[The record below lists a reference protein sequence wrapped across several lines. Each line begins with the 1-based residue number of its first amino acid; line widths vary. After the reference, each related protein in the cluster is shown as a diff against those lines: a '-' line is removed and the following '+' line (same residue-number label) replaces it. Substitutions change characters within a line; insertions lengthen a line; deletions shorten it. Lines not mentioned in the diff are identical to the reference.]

1 MVNAEVI
8 ARLESRRRN
17 VATTLAHLREQQM
30 EVERNTEWK
39 DLCTQRRRN
48 ELLAELLGWYDG
60 KLRRIDQVL
69 EQVRRATRARGLSA

>member
-1 MVNAEVI
+1 MDPNVI

-17 VATTLAHLREQQM
+17 VATTLEHLHEQKM

-39 DLCTQRRRN
+39 DLRAQRRRN
-48 ELLAELLGWYDG
+48 ELLAELLGWYHG

-69 EQVRRATRARGLSA
+69 DQVALRQRSQIWQR